1 MAESF
6 ARIFY
11 RNAFTIGLP
20 ALEKPEIEGKIDQ
33 KDELKVVMTNYTVE
47 NIRTKETLHARKVLE
62 FKQQMLWKGDW
73 LNITKNINNFHG
85 FKDRT

>member
-1 MAESF
+1 VAESF

-33 KDELKVVMTNYTVE
+33 KDEIKVVMTNCSCNHTRLT
-47 NIRTKETLHARKVLE
+47 IH
-62 FKQQMLWKGDW
+62 W
-73 LNITKNINNFHG
+73 
-85 FKDRT
+85 

>member
-47 NIRTKETLHARKVLE
+47 NIRTKETLHAKSPRIQAADVVDGGLVEYYKKY
-62 FKQQMLWKGDW
+62 KQFPWIQ
-73 LNITKNINNFHG
+73 
-85 FKDRT
+85 R

>member
-20 ALEKPEIEGKIDQ
+20 ALEVPEIKGKINQ
-33 KDELKVVMTNYTVE
+33 KDELKVDITSYTVE
-47 NIRTKETLHARKVLE
+47 NIRTKETFHARKVPE
-62 FKQQMLWKGDW
+62 FMRQMLLEGGLVEYYKKYKQFPW
-73 LNITKNINNFHG
+73 IQ
-85 FKDRT
+85 R